1 MIQIGDKK
9 VTKIMVGNTVVFDK
23 EKMQE
28 WKSLPFLGEFAALG
42 NLEYMDIVSD
52 KRIIIR
58 GSLPYE
64 IAGSISTVRWTEMV
78 DFPSEYQGL
87 SVLNGQDATP
97 NSYGSSSV
105 LRVKIQGNQFMVE
118 KSNSVVVLVPLS
130 LDSIQLKYTDKEG

>member
-9 VTKIMVGNTVVFDK
+9 VAKIMVGNTVVFDK

-28 WKSLPFLGEFAALG
+28 WEKLPYLGEFAALG

-64 IAGSISTVRWTEMV
+64 IAANISTSRWTEMV
-78 DFPSEYQGL
+78 EFPSKYKGL
-87 SVLNGQDATP
+87 SILNGQDATP
-97 NSYGSSSV
+97 NSYGSTNSAHV
-105 LRVKIQGNQFMVE
+105 MIQGNRLMI
-118 KSNSVVVLVPLS
+118 KKGNSVVVSIPMS
-130 LDSIQLKYTDKEG
+130 LDSIQLKYTDKED